1 MRLMLLI
8 LTLASLA
15 LAQNKISPEQVNG
28 TWVVETGPNS
38 TNTWRVWAVGD
49 NRYRVEFYGIINFGN
64 RFNSGYAT
72 GTVQFVGDLATL
84 RLLNQPNCVITLR
97 WLGRSRLEVR
107 EVTYPAACG
116 FGLNVSSE
124 GVYRRTAVTRPV
136 FGR

>member
-8 LTLASLA
+8 LALASLA
-15 LAQNKISPEQVNG
+15 LAQSKVTAEQVNG

-38 TNTWRVWAVGD
+38 TNTWRVWEVGD

-84 RLLNQPNCVITLR
+84 RLVNQPNCVITLR
-97 WLGRSRLEVR
+97 WIGKGRLEVR